1 MSDTVKKSGLPARLL
16 AGQPAALARAISLV
30 ESEDAAARGILKAIY
45 PHLGKAIVVGFTG
58 PPGAGKSTL
67 VNAYIAA
74 LREQGKTV
82 GVVAVD
88 PSSPLSGGA
97 ILGDR
102 IRMSEHT
109 MDSGVF
115 IRSLASRGHL
125 GGLSSSAARVADL
138 MDGAGYDVVIL
149 ETVGAGQS
157 EVEMAEIADIKIVVS
172 APGLGDDIQA
182 IKAGILEIAD
192 ILVVN
197 KSDLPLAERTLRQL
211 QAMLGLRAPKE
222 WSVPVLATNAI
233 DRTGITELLNA
244 VEARASDIEKRPN
257 RASLTGRSRR
267 LLGQATGKLVEDII
281 LQGNSQEL
289 EKIVLALQEADI
301 DLHTATHRVL
311 RDLCERTFD

>member
-1 MSDTVKKSGLPARLL
+1 MNDTINKSSLAERLL

-30 ESEDAAARGILKAIY
+30 ESESTAARGILKAIY

-74 LREQGKTV
+74 LRAQEKTV

-211 QAMLGLRAPKE
+211 QAMLGLRAPRD
-222 WSVPVLATNAI
+222 WRVPVLATNAI
-233 DRTGITELLNA
+233 DRTGIGELLNA
-244 VEARASDIEKRPN
+244 VEARASAVEKRSN

-267 LLGQATGKLVEDII
+267 LLGQATGKLVEEII
-281 LQGNSQEL
+281 LQANSEEL
-289 EKIVLALQEADI
+289 EQIVLALQEADI
-301 DLHTATHRVL
+301 DLHTATRRVL
-311 RDLCERTFD
+311 RDLHERTLD

>member
-1 MSDTVKKSGLPARLL
+1 MRLL

-30 ESEDAAARGILKAIY
+30 ESENTAARGILKAIY
-45 PHLGKAIVVGFTG
+45 PQLGKAIVVGFTG

-67 VNAYIAA
+67 VNAFIAA
-74 LREQGKTV
+74 LRERGKTV

-109 MDSGVF
+109 MDAGVF

-138 MDGAGYDVVIL
+138 MDAAGYDVVIL

-211 QAMLGLRAPKE
+211 QAMLGLRAPSD

-233 DRTGITELLNA
+233 DCTGIDELLTA
-244 VEARASDIEKRPN
+244 VEARASAVEKRSN

-281 LQGNSQEL
+281 LQGSNDEL
-289 EKIVLALQEADI
+289 EQIVLALQEADI
-301 DLHTATHRVL
+301 DLHTATRRVL
-311 RDLCERTFD
+311 RDMREGMLD